1 MRMGEKLD
9 EKETVIFNELVMTN
23 AIQSR
28 L

>member
-9 EKETVIFNELVMTN
+9 EKETVTFNELVMTN